1 MTFTTLPKPSLNH
14 PATLQPSTKSYI
26 NIICFERIL
35 QSIYFKIPIY
45 NIVYTLRFHCIYFKI
60 PIYNI
65 VYTLRFHCIFYV
77 GEIIYYITLSAN
89 IIKIKIRF
97 SASLKDIKRII

>member
-1 MTFTTLPKPSLNH
+1 MTFTTLLQPSINP

-45 NIVYTLRFHCIYFKI
+45 NIVYTLRFHCI
-60 PIYNI
+60 
-65 VYTLRFHCIFYV
+65 FYV
-77 GEIIYYITLSAN
+77 GENVYYILLYAN
-89 IIKIKIRF
+89 IILIKIRF
-97 SASLKDIKRII
+97 PTSLKDIKGII

>member
-45 NIVYTLRFHCIYFKI
+45 NIVYTLRFHCI
-60 PIYNI
+60 
-65 VYTLRFHCIFYV
+65 FYV